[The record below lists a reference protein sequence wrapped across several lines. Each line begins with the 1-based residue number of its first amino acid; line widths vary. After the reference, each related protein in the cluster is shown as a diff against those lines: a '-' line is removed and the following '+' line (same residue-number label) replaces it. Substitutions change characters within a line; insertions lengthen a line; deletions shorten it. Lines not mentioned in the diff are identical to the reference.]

1 MFKLA
6 KLKFVFSPL
15 MVFLRF
21 LFFFP
26 LIVAVWG
33 NPSMLET
40 EKKMSVALF
49 PIYSNTLS
57 SDSRFLMK
65 KDEKDVKKM
74 IKISFFPESPEY
86 RKGDSF
92 TFHMTIEN
100 NSTKKV
106 FSYKNFDE
114 PFQQFLFTVKKGY
127 QDYSIKHLNYY
138 RFLYDRNTYSDSHRV
153 ISLNPQES
161 YSKMVS
167 LGTFFKFDHPG
178 FYEVTGEFY
187 PLGVSESDYRI
198 PIQPF
203 VLRIHPRQQYLS
215 DINSKSLSKKTV
227 IKQIPRLIEGPV
239 SISDNQVGISKS
251 VKEEGNRQIT
261 PLFPD
266 EVVQDHFNRIRTYDY
281 AGYLNNLELEQ
292 LLVNSYQSSEA
303 YLRYQEA
310 KVYEKEVIIEDFKKF
325 LIEKIDYS
333 LIDSMVLKTTV
344 IKDSAVVEAIMAVRE
359 PFESYHQGIDP
370 YTGET
375 QPLWVKESINRLEK
389 FYYLT
394 FDLMMI
400 PKIDN
405 SKPWKIIAYIVR
417 SLSIEQYQNY
427 KNRIPSIGKPILPS
441 MHSQEQ
447 QNQQIDDRLNHVIH
461 FGYNQSVIEQK
472 YLPQIE
478 KFTQFLVAYPKL
490 LIELYGHT
498 DDRGEEDYNYELS
511 KERVESVAS
520 YLIAGGVELSRMR
533 FFYKGESEPITYGQ
547 TDGDHRLNRRVEI
560 KIFKPQF

>member
-1 MFKLA
+1 MFKIT

-26 LIVAVWG
+26 LIVIAWG
-33 NPSMLET
+33 NPLILAT
-40 EKKMSVALF
+40 EKRMNASSF
-49 PIYSNTLS
+49 PIYSNILS
-57 SDSRFLMK
+57 SDPRFLVK
-65 KDEKDVKKM
+65 KDKKDVKQM
-74 IKISFFPESPEY
+74 IKISFFPENLEY
-86 RKGDSF
+86 REGDSF
-92 TFHMTIEN
+92 TFHVTIEN
-100 NSTKKV
+100 SSTKKV
-106 FSYKNFDE
+106 FSYKNFNE
-114 PFQQFLFTVKKGY
+114 PFQQFLFTIKKGH

-153 ISLNPQES
+153 ISLSPQES

-167 LGTFFKFDHPG
+167 LGAFFKFDRPG
-178 FYEVTGEFY
+178 FYEITGEFY
-187 PLGVSESDYRI
+187 PLGISESDYRI

-215 DINSKSLSKKTV
+215 DINSESLSKKTV
-227 IKQIPRLIEGPV
+227 VKQIPRFIGEP
-239 SISDNQVGISKS
+239 SISDNQIGISKS
-251 VKEEGNRQIT
+251 VREESNRRIT
-261 PLFPD
+261 PLFPG
-266 EVVQDHFNRIRTYDY
+266 EVVRDHFNRIRNHDY

-292 LLVNSYQSSEA
+292 LLVNSYQSSEV

-310 KVYEKEVIIEDFKKF
+310 KVYEKEIIIEDFKKF

-344 IKDSAVVEAIMAVRE
+344 IKDSAVVEAVMAVRE
-359 PFESYHQGIDP
+359 PFEDYHQGIDP
-370 YTGET
+370 HTGET

-400 PKIDN
+400 PKVNN
-405 SKPWKIIAYIVR
+405 SKPWKIIGYIVR
-417 SLSIEQYQNY
+417 SLSVEQYQNY
-427 KNRIPSIGKPILPS
+427 KSHVPSIGKPILPM

-461 FGYNQSVIEQK
+461 FGYNQFVIEQG

-478 KFTQFLVAYPKL
+478 KVTQFLVAYPEL

-533 FFYKGESEPITYGQ
+533 FFYKGESDPVTYGQ
-547 TDGDHRLNRRVEI
+547 TDSDRRLNRRVEI